1 MEFSR
6 WAFTYPQD
14 HTACVQWK
22 KWAGVKMWEGES
34 LECQTKA
41 PETIFQQQEA
51 GKLVFEKFHM
61 KIGVF
66 RGLVWQLCGG

>member
-1 MEFSR
+1 
-6 WAFTYPQD
+6 
-14 HTACVQWK
+14 
-22 KWAGVKMWEGES
+22 MWEGES

-66 RGLVWQLCGG
+66 RGLVWQLCGGQDGGEERMQAKNHFIFTIHCNLLQR

>member
-1 MEFSR
+1 
-6 WAFTYPQD
+6 
-14 HTACVQWK
+14 
-22 KWAGVKMWEGES
+22 MWEGES

-51 GKLVFEKFHM
+51 GKLVFEKLHM

-66 RGLVWQLCGG
+66 RGLVWQLLWRIGWG